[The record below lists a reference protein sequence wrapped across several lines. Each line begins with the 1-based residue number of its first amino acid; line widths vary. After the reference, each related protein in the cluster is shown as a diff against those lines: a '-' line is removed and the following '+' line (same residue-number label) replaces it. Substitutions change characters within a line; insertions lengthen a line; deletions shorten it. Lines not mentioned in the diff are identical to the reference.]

1 MKKSAI
7 NSIQV
12 GWWICYLA
20 FFCGVYMLP
29 ENANSRELPQLTALA
44 LLAGMG
50 GFYSAWYLFPR
61 YDLIKKRWNVL
72 ARLFIVSLIAALFPV
87 GLISLE
93 FFWFFHTLPEFSV
106 ITSLLGGFAF
116 LAFLNAG
123 VSTALKGY
131 LFWHKA
137 EKEKDALEKGLL
149 ETRLSQLKTQLHPHF
164 LFNSIN
170 NIDILIADEPAAA
183 SDYLQKLAGMLRFS
197 LYETDVASIPLRKE
211 IDFIQGYMELQQLR
225 TANASYATLTVTGE
239 CENRMIPPLLLI
251 PFVENAFKHTSD
263 KKQIEAIRITLRVE
277 PGQIHFSCINKTGK
291 AVQPASGPGGIG
303 SLLARQR
310 LELNYRDNY
319 SLNIIQNDGIFNVD
333 LLLKTDA
340 EVHSR

>member
-1 MKKSAI
+1 MKKSVI
-7 NSIQV
+7 NAVHFS
-12 GWWICYLA
+12 WWVCYLA

-29 ENANSRELPQLTALA
+29 EKADSQELPQLTGLA

-61 YDLIKKRWNVL
+61 YDIMKKRWKLL
-72 ARLFIVSLIAALFPV
+72 AGLLFISFITALPPV
-87 GLISLE
+87 ALLCIG
-93 FFWFFHTLPEFSV
+93 FFWLAHSLPEFSV

-123 VSTALKGY
+123 VSTAIKGY
-131 LFWHKA
+131 LSWHKA

-149 ETRLSQLKTQLHPHF
+149 ESRLSQLKMQLHPHF

-183 SDYLQKLAGMLRFS
+183 SEYLQKLAGLLRFS
-197 LYETDVASIPLRKE
+197 LYETAMAYIPLCKE
-211 IDFIQGYMELQQLR
+211 IAFIQGYMELQQLR
-225 TANASYATLTVTGE
+225 TTNANYAALTVIGE
-239 CENRMIPPLLLI
+239 CENVIIPPLMLI
-251 PFVENAFKHTSD
+251 PFVENAFKHTPD
-263 KKQIEAIRITLRVE
+263 KKQSDAIQITLRIV
-277 PGQIHFSCINKTGK
+277 PGQIHFSCINKIGK
-291 AVQPASGPGGIG
+291 AARPSSQPGGIG
-303 SLLARQR
+303 SLLTKQR

-319 SLNIIQNDGIFNVD
+319 NLNVTQNDDIFNVD
-333 LLLKTDA
+333 LLIKTDA